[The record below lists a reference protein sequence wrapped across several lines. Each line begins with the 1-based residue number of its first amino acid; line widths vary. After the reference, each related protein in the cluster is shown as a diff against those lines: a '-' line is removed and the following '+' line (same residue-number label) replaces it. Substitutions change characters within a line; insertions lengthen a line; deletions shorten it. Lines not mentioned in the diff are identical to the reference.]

1 MSALGVYGLTAVTC
15 VVAEVPGR
23 VAAISAVP
31 PELVSEQIRLLF
43 EAFPITALKTGMLFS
58 KETLGAVLGVL
69 REEAAERTLPP
80 LVVDPVMIAS
90 SGDRLLEAAAV
101 ALYEEGLFSMASLIT
116 PNLDEAA
123 ALLGE
128 PIVGRA
134 ALREAG
140 HVLVRKFGTAFL
152 MKGGHLKGEF
162 AADLLI
168 ARDGGEHW
176 FEAPFIKGVSTHG
189 TGCTYSAAVAA
200 ELGKGAGLVAAVG
213 VAKQLVSRAVSGYL
227 RWEKEGRTTDALH
240 HFAQ

>member
-1 MSALGVYGLTAVTC
+1 
-15 VVAEVPGR
+15 
-23 VAAISAVP
+23 
-31 PELVSEQIRLLF
+31 
-43 EAFPITALKTGMLFS
+43 
-58 KETLGAVLGVL
+58 
-69 REEAAERTLPP
+69 
-80 LVVDPVMIAS
+80 
-90 SGDRLLEAAAV
+90 
-101 ALYEEGLFSMASLIT
+101 
-116 PNLDEAA
+116 
-123 ALLGE
+123 
-128 PIVGRA
+128 
-134 ALREAG
+134 
-140 HVLVRKFGTAFL
+140 L